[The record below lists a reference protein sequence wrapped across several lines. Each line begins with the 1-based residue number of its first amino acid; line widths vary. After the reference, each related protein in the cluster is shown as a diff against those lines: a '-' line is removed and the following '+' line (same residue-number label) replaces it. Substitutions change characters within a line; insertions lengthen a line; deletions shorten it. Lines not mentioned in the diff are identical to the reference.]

1 MYLEEL
7 TIVNYKNILQKDFK
21 FSKRINCFVGQNG
34 VGKTNVLDSIYS
46 LSMTKSYFNPITS
59 QNINHDSSF
68 FLLQGNYSNIGKKEK
83 IVYSLKKGQRKTL
96 KRNGKV
102 YDKISEHIGLIPVV
116 IVSPADRDL
125 IVEGS
130 ETRRKFMDAV
140 IAQMNQEFL
149 HASVQYNKVVAQ
161 RNALLK
167 YFAANR
173 NFDALSLDAFDEQ
186 LIRYGNKIHAGRKA
200 FLEEFI
206 PFFLKY
212 YKAISGKEEA
222 VNLNYKSHLN
232 TGDFSDLLHE
242 NLNKDRLVQYSTV
255 GVHKDDLL
263 FEMHGYPIKKYGSQG
278 QQKTFLVAL
287 KLAQYDFL
295 SAHTQTKPI
304 LLLDDIFDKLDD
316 QRVGQLI
323 NLVSSDE
330 FGQIFISDTHD
341 ERTKEVVSG
350 AGESYEIFNLDY
362 GKE

>member
-46 LSMTKSYFNPITS
+46 LSMTKSYFNPISS

-140 IAQMNQEFL
+140 IAQMNQEF
-149 HASVQYNKVVAQ
+149 
-161 RNALLK
+161 
-167 YFAANR
+167 FAC
-173 NFDALSLDAFDEQ
+173 LCSIQ
-186 LIRYGNKIHAGRKA
+186 
-200 FLEEFI
+200 
-206 PFFLKY
+206 
-212 YKAISGKEEA
+212 
-222 VNLNYKSHLN
+222 
-232 TGDFSDLLHE
+232 
-242 NLNKDRLVQYSTV
+242 
-255 GVHKDDLL
+255 
-263 FEMHGYPIKKYGSQG
+263 
-278 QQKTFLVAL
+278 
-287 KLAQYDFL
+287 
-295 SAHTQTKPI
+295 
-304 LLLDDIFDKLDD
+304 
-316 QRVGQLI
+316 
-323 NLVSSDE
+323 
-330 FGQIFISDTHD
+330 
-341 ERTKEVVSG
+341 
-350 AGESYEIFNLDY
+350 
-362 GKE
+362 